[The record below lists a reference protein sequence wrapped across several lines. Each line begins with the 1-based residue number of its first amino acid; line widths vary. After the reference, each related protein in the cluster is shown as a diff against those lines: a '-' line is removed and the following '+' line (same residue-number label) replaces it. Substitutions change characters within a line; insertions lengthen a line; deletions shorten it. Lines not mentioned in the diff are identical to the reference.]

1 MNARALEVE
10 HYLALFPHAGP
21 HTPESIRAAAHPNL
35 IAKPLDGVV
44 LHVNH
49 PFLEWDQRVVGDL
62 YVLRT

>member
-21 HTPESIRAAAHPNL
+21 QTPESIRAAAHPNL

-44 LHVNH
+44 LNVNH
-49 PFLEWDQRVVGDL
+49 PFLERD
-62 YVLRT
+62 